1 MRRHHA
7 FANFWDVARRYGSC
21 DNSEL
26 EGYLVLR
33 RDQSRTNRTVSRRC
47 PARRD
52 VCLVRAAAR
61 RATRSKEPVGYCWS
75 SLRFAMEA
83 EQKFD
88 RRGEGLLLEFHSA
101 DCI

>member
-1 MRRHHA
+1 MRRHQA
-7 FANFWDVARRYGSC
+7 YANFWDVARRYGSC

-26 EGYLVLR
+26 EDYLVIR
-33 RDQSRTNRTVSRRC
+33 SEQSRIKRSVSRRC

-61 RATRSKEPVGYCWS
+61 LATRSKEPVGYCLS
-75 SLRFAMEA
+75 SLRFANDA